1 MPRSVSPMDTAP
13 TKYTKTGRIS
23 KAKKGLKV
31 HLCESCGKVCAYCF
45 FYSVPII
52 NSSQSYTRAEH
63 LRRHQQN
70 HSSAALQCDWPG
82 CGKSFHRNDL
92 LERHKERQSVDH
104 RL

>member
-1 MPRSVSPMDTAP
+1 MPRSVSPMENAP

-31 HLCESCGKVCAYCF
+31 HLCESCGK
-45 FYSVPII
+45 
-52 NSSQSYTRAEH
+52 SYTRAEH

-92 LERHKERQSVDH
+92 LERHKERQSVEALHSYLDTH
-104 RL
+104 